1 MNIAEQAYQNGQ
13 AYRKGN
19 RTSLA
24 GEALEA
30 RVMQKFTRSGLDF
43 VHWQSYRNNWMSGYQ
58 SVEGEQKEHVPD
70 NDALVI
76 APLWK
81 FYEAAKQALV
91 ELEAIPPETP
101 GVDWT
106 YVEQRKQQ
114 MRLEIADFER
124 RFPHYRH
131 EDYDK

>member
-1 MNIAEQAYQNGQ
+1 M
-13 AYRKGN
+13 KFLLP
-19 RTSLA
+19 RTSY
-24 GEALEA
+24 GEPEYLQMASLPGRYDPA
-30 RVMQKFTRSGLDF
+30 VRMLVSSLLFLF